1 MKTSGG
7 RCDPPMDWN
16 TRAADEP
23 VVGIFC
29 QMVKK
34 VAGGAKAN
42 TLADG

>member
-42 TLADG
+42 ALADG